1 MNSTTK
7 KGEIKKE
14 SEEARKGKGGVRC
27 LYELNRVRRSG
38 EADLNK
44 GNRLADAN

>member
-1 MNSTTK
+1 MNSDET
-7 KGEIKKE
+7 EIG
-14 SEEARKGKGGVRC
+14 RGGREREREKRIRC
-27 LYELNRVRRSG
+27 LWELNRVRRSD

>member
-1 MNSTTK
+1 MNSGEK
-7 KGEIKKE
+7 KRKE
-14 SEEARKGKGGVRC
+14 EGKWRERKREEAVRC

>member
-1 MNSTTK
+1 MNSDET
-7 KGEIKKE
+7 EIG
-14 SEEARKGKGGVRC
+14 RGGREREKRIRC
-27 LYELNRVRRSG
+27 LWELNRVRRSG